1 MPREDSRQ
9 KIVAAARRAF
19 YERGYDDTSFAQIA
33 GISGVPKGNFYYHFP
48 SKAELLQAVLEARRD
63 DIGAALT
70 GWEEE
75 LPSPKAR
82 LARFVRMMT
91 NEADALIRYGCP
103 VGSLLTELGKA
114 NAELHAEARAPLDL
128 YVDWIARQLV
138 AGGKTRKAARELALR
153 AIARAQG
160 AILTA
165 HAYGDAD
172 LLKREAKDIERWLTE
187 LVA

>member
-9 KIVAAARRAF
+9 KIVTAARRAF

-33 GISGVPKGNFYYHFP
+33 SISGVPKGNFYYHFK
-48 SKAELLQAVLEARRD
+48 SKAELLHAVLEARRD
-63 DIGAALT
+63 DIAAALE
-70 GWEEE
+70 GWAQE
-75 LPSPKAR
+75 LPTPKAR

-103 VGSLLTELGKA
+103 VGSLLSELGKA
-114 NAELHAEARAPLDL
+114 NAELHADARAPLDL
-128 YVDWIARQLV
+128 YVDWIAEQLT
-138 AGGKTRKAARELALR
+138 AAGKTRKTSRELALR
-153 AIARAQG
+153 AIARVQG

-165 HAYGDAD
+165 HAYGDAG
-172 LLKREAKDIERWLTE
+172 LLKREAKDIERWITA